1 MKTLWLFDLD
11 ETLFD
16 NKHREHHV
24 QKEVPDWDAFHAFDE
39 MVKDTPMPWTA
50 ELWTNGKFRYG
61 AHGFL
66 TARDHRCADATK
78 HCLVTHGFVGEEPP
92 LMFATGFGVGAAFM
106 QLLRTE
112 PVLFMNT
119 PKRESGVHFKALT
132 LLMLL
137 EADLELQIVFC
148 EDQQRIINALRG
160 LNHPRLAV
168 LDVNDGAFETLIH
181 YYGVFA
187 NEGRAWIP

>member
-11 ETLFD
+11 ETLFN

-61 AHGFL
+61 PHGFL
-66 TARDHRCADATK
+66 TARDYRCSEATK
-78 HCLVTHGFVGEEPP
+78 HCILKQG
-92 LMFATGFGVGAAFM
+92 FATEETLLFVTNPDAGVAKV
-106 QLLRTE
+106 LLEET
-112 PVLFMNT
+112 VLFMNT
-119 PKRESGVHFKALT
+119 PKRESGVYFKART
-132 LLMLL
+132 LLTLL

-168 LDVNDGAFETLIH
+168 LDVNDGAFKTLIH

-187 NEGRAWIP
+187 NEERTWIP